1 MEIGIVSV
9 FPAEGQKH
17 VSSGGIE
24 GYTNDMVQELS
35 KFSTVTIFAEK
46 KDSLKSNY
54 KESAVH
60 VIRCWEKG
68 ILYPF
73 QIWLSSLSYKTDIFH
88 IHHEYYLYGGIL
100 SAMIFPLLVLLLR
113 SRAPVVITFHGVIS
127 YKYLDEL
134 ELYELPLFLKRL
146 IMAVLK
152 VNLRQI
158 SCLCNKIIVHS
169 DYLKEVIGKEYGVK
183 TSKVIVLRH
192 GIELDTT
199 MDCGEARKILN
210 ISANKVILFFGY
222 LSKRKGL
229 EQLIEAFVK
238 VKDDLPDTLLIIGA
252 GNNPR
257 LSNKVEYTEYYNY
270 IQTKAKQVDII
281 RFVGFIPETKLKIYI
296 SAADVIVF
304 PYSIPIS
311 ASGPL
316 SISLG
321 FNKLVLCSD
330 IPTFKEI
337 IKTDRLLFRAGSS
350 EDLYT
355 KLKEIL
361 SLSVDKNSSLLKV
374 IAEIK
379 NDHSWYNISLQTL
392 ATYTRLLEKNNN

>member
-24 GYTNDMVQELS
+24 GYTNNMVQELS
-35 KFSTVTIFAEK
+35 KLSTVTIFAEK

-54 KESAVH
+54 EESAIH

-100 SAMIFPLLVLLLR
+100 SAMMFPLLVLLLR
-113 SRAPVVITFHGVIS
+113 SRAPVVITFHGVLS
-127 YKYLDEL
+127 YKFLDEL
-134 ELYELPLFLKRL
+134 ELYELPFLKRL

-158 SCLCNKIIVHS
+158 SYLSNKIIVHS
-169 DYLKEVIGKEYGVK
+169 DYLKEVIEKEYGVK
-183 TSKVIVLRH
+183 TSKILVLRH
-192 GIELDTT
+192 GIELNTT
-199 MDCGEARKILN
+199 MHSGEAKKILN

-238 VKDDLPDTLLIIGA
+238 VKNDLPNTLLIIGA

-257 LSNKVEYTEYYNY
+257 LSNKVEYAKYYNY
-270 IQTKAKQVDII
+270 IQTKAKEVDII
-281 RFVGFIPETKLKIYI
+281 RFIGFIPETKLKMYI

-337 IKTDRLLFRAGSS
+337 IKTDELLFSAGSS
-350 EDLYT
+350 EDLYR
-355 KLKEIL
+355 KLKYIL
-361 SLSVDKNSSLLKV
+361 SLSVDKNSSLLKL
-374 IAEIK
+374 IEEIK
-379 NDHSWYNISLQTL
+379 NDHSWYKISLQTL
-392 ATYTRLLEKNNN
+392 ETYTRLLEKK

>member
-9 FPAEGQKH
+9 FPEEGEKH

-24 GYTNDMVQELS
+24 GYTINMVQELS
-35 KFSTVTIFAEK
+35 KLSTVTIFAEK
-46 KDSLKSNY
+46 KDAFKSNY
-54 KESAVH
+54 DESGVH
-60 VIRCWEKG
+60 VVRCWKKG
-68 ILYPF
+68 ILYPL
-73 QIWLSSLSYKTDIFH
+73 QIWLSSLSSNIDIFH
-88 IHHEYYLYGGIL
+88 IQHEYYLYGGIL

-113 SRAPVVITFHGVIS
+113 SRAPVVITLHGVIS
-127 YKYLDEL
+127 YKHLDKL
-134 ELYELPLFLKRL
+134 ELNELPFLKGF

-152 VNLRQI
+152 INLRQI
-158 SCLCNKIIVHS
+158 SCLSNTIIVHD
-169 DYLKEVIGKEYGVK
+169 DYLKEVIEKEYGIE
-183 TSKVIVLRH
+183 TSKVLVISH
-192 GIELDTT
+192 GIEPNAT
-199 MDCGEARKILN
+199 MDSEKARKILN

-238 VKDDLPDTLLIIGA
+238 VKDDFPDALLIIGT
-252 GNNPR
+252 GKNPR
-257 LSNKVEYTEYYNY
+257 LSKKVEYIEYYNY
-270 IQTKAKQVDII
+270 IQTKAKEDDAI
-281 RFVGFIPETKLKIYI
+281 RFVGFIPETELKTYI

-321 FNKLVLCSD
+321 FNRLVLCSD

-337 IKTDRLLFRAGSS
+337 IKTDKLLFRAGSS

-355 KLKEIL
+355 KLKDVLNL
-361 SLSVDKNSSLLKV
+361 SIDKNNPLLKLL
-374 IAEIK
+374 AEIR
-379 NDHSWYNISLQTL
+379 NDYSWYKISLKTL
-392 ATYTRLLEKNNN
+392 ATYTRLLEKN